1 MKVLLV
7 SSKYQPDYSGSG
19 LRAHNT
25 YKRLEKK
32 YGLNFD
38 VVSNSI
44 NHRWNKVYQYEDKKI
59 YRITSPLI
67 IPKKKSIKRNIY
79 IILSLVW
86 ETYFSWIYIRGKI
99 NNYDLLHTFGNTWTI
114 GFLTWYFSINRKP
127 IIRELCNEMNNPF
140 YPVKFKQIFI
150 KIFSKKN
157 TMMVALSK
165 KLEKTTNGYKTNVW
179 TRPNP
184 VQGEFNIDLKNKY
197 ILRSEKTKFKRNDI
211 VLLCVANF
219 IRGKNQKFLLQIIK
233 RLPKKYKLILV
244 GPVKEEGR
252 LYFDEIRSEIVRF
265 KLENRVQIINQFVKN
280 IDKFYKLSDV
290 FLFPSLTEALGTPIL
305 EAQACGIPVIA
316 NHLKDV
322 VEDLIDCSKG
332 GYYLNLNVEKW
343 IEKIDEA
350 VKISK
355 NKLLEN
361 SIYIKSICS
370 HEVIDKNYINKMKNL
385 IKKNA

>member
-127 IIRELCNEMNNPF
+127 
-140 YPVKFKQIFI
+140 
-150 KIFSKKN
+150 
-157 TMMVALSK
+157 
-165 KLEKTTNGYKTNVW
+165 KL
-179 TRPNP
+179 
-184 VQGEFNIDLKNKY
+184 
-197 ILRSEKTKFKRNDI
+197 
-211 VLLCVANF
+211 
-219 IRGKNQKFLLQIIK
+219 
-233 RLPKKYKLILV
+233 
-244 GPVKEEGR
+244 
-252 LYFDEIRSEIVRF
+252 
-265 KLENRVQIINQFVKN
+265 
-280 IDKFYKLSDV
+280 
-290 FLFPSLTEALGTPIL
+290 
-305 EAQACGIPVIA
+305 
-316 NHLKDV
+316 NHK
-322 VEDLIDCSKG
+322 
-332 GYYLNLNVEKW
+332 
-343 IEKIDEA
+343 
-350 VKISK
+350 
-355 NKLLEN
+355 
-361 SIYIKSICS
+361 
-370 HEVIDKNYINKMKNL
+370 
-385 IKKNA
+385 

>member
-44 NHRWNKVYQYEDKKI
+44 NHRWNKVYQHEDKKI

-184 VQGEFNIDLKNKY
+184 VQGEFKIDLKNKY
-197 ILRSEKTKFKRNDI
+197 IFRSEKTKFKRNDI

-233 RLPKKYKLILV
+233 KLPKKYKLILV

-265 KLENRVQIINQFVKN
+265 KLENRVQIINQFVINFITTIWN
-280 IDKFYKLSDV
+280 I
-290 FLFPSLTEALGTPIL
+290 I
-305 EAQACGIPVIA
+305 C
-316 NHLKDV
+316 
-322 VEDLIDCSKG
+322 
-332 GYYLNLNVEKW
+332 
-343 IEKIDEA
+343 
-350 VKISK
+350 
-355 NKLLEN
+355 
-361 SIYIKSICS
+361 KS
-370 HEVIDKNYINKMKNL
+370 
-385 IKKNA
+385 